1 MLVRVQGS
9 VFEDAIIII
18 IIIIRQ
24 FVRRHNMSVKS
35 LQGRRMVVR
44 CCPCCASIQMSR
56 ELKTV
61 GR

>member
-1 MLVRVQGS
+1 MYQGVSLSCNCVTILLLQGS
-9 VFEDAIIII
+9 VFEDAC
-18 IIIIRQ
+18 
-24 FVRRHNMSVKS
+24 
-35 LQGRRMVVR
+35 VVR